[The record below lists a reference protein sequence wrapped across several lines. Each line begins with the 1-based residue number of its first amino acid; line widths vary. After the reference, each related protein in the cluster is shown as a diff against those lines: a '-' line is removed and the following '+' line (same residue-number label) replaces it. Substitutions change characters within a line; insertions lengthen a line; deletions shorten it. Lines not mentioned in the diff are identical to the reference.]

1 MFLLE
6 EYYLMVKVRMKEEDR
21 FNISLKMDYR
31 L

>member
-6 EYYLMVKVRMKEEDR
+6 EYYLMVKVRKKEENR